1 MQDNK
6 ITKVENLEN
15 LVNLQEIHL
24 SENPF
29 SSFNSI
35 SKISSLSIIHTLSFG
50 GLDFSPA
57 PVYKQEG
64 YKSFVLTT
72 VTSDYLRV
80 LDGEYVSN
88 ETKEG
93 VRKDYMQEAIRLQDK
108 LNTVEQEH
116 RATLMHLDSKN
127 KENEEQLNYIQRMLV
142 DDLHSLRTEIE
153 AGKSKIIEEH
163 NRLKALRHKSEEC
176 FKSEIAGLQMKY
188 NKEIEKIVKEQQDL
202 IQKENSIY
210 EESISALEFEE
221 KVATILIEVLYSSE
235 GRVIYSELS
244 QTSPEF
250 RFIDTITGSKALKN
264 KFLTIRKVYQL
275 ANTSDSEILSSR
287 YSFFSIS
294 DSELKQLLLF
304 KTFPLNPQIKSTY
317 IENIKDDTGNYLT
330 MVIRGDNVEELK
342 GNINSI
348 MLEYL
353 IVSQV
358 SSVAIEGEYRNLVD
372 NRLLSFLSEPIVI
385 FTQDTSFESLK
396 NIEKDAF
403 TKYNDHVKRIWG
415 ELDPV
420 SHEKIKFQDEE
431 INSLIAIADSLKA
444 QIESEKASQQFLLQ
458 EMRMSLKEPM
468 PPLVINPESKKK

>member
-127 KENEEQLNYIQRMLV
+127 KENEEQ
-142 DDLHSLRTEIE
+142 
-153 AGKSKIIEEH
+153 
-163 NRLKALRHKSEEC
+163 
-176 FKSEIAGLQMKY
+176 
-188 NKEIEKIVKEQQDL
+188 
-202 IQKENSIY
+202 
-210 EESISALEFEE
+210 
-221 KVATILIEVLYSSE
+221 
-235 GRVIYSELS
+235 
-244 QTSPEF
+244 
-250 RFIDTITGSKALKN
+250 
-264 KFLTIRKVYQL
+264 
-275 ANTSDSEILSSR
+275 
-287 YSFFSIS
+287 
-294 DSELKQLLLF
+294 
-304 KTFPLNPQIKSTY
+304 
-317 IENIKDDTGNYLT
+317 
-330 MVIRGDNVEELK
+330 
-342 GNINSI
+342 
-348 MLEYL
+348 
-353 IVSQV
+353 
-358 SSVAIEGEYRNLVD
+358 
-372 NRLLSFLSEPIVI
+372 
-385 FTQDTSFESLK
+385 
-396 NIEKDAF
+396 
-403 TKYNDHVKRIWG
+403 
-415 ELDPV
+415 
-420 SHEKIKFQDEE
+420 
-431 INSLIAIADSLKA
+431 
-444 QIESEKASQQFLLQ
+444 
-458 EMRMSLKEPM
+458 
-468 PPLVINPESKKK
+468 